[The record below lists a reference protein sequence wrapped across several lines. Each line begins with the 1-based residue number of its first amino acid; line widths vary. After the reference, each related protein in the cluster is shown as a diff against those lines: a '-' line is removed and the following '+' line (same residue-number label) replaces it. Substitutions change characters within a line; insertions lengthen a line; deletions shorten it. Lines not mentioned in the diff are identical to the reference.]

1 MNRVSYDNSHIQLY
15 YYIYF
20 PTAPS
25 DPVQNVMVSNV
36 TSTEV
41 NNISV
46 FITWN
51 PPTDPNGIIRY
62 YRVQYVQA
70 SDPLADDTGDTGG
83 RRKRNIPLDTTTV
96 LNEFV
101 NITDEG
107 VEPRTSI
114 TLRELG

>member
-1 MNRVSYDNSHIQLY
+1 MSQVSYDNSHIQLY
-15 YYIYF
+15 YYIHF

-25 DPVQNVMVSNV
+25 DPVQNVMVSNI

-46 FITWN
+46 FITWD

-62 YRVQYVQA
+62 YRVQYIQA
-70 SDPLADDTGDTGG
+70 SDPLANTGFTGG
-83 RRKRNIPLDTTTV
+83 RKKRNIALDTTTI
-96 LNEFV
+96 LNEIV
-101 NITDEG
+101 NITDGG
-107 VEPRTSI
+107 VGPRTSI